1 MWLSRVWWCGS
12 DWFRCGRGL
21 WSKESSLELCDWI
34 GNRKDACV
42 GGFREEHY
50 EGAFQSG
57 PKTQKYV
64 APLLLPAVKLRARL
78 VIRKT

>member
-1 MWLSRVWWCGS
+1 M
-12 DWFRCGRGL
+12 
-21 WSKESSLELCDWI
+21 
-34 GNRKDACV
+34 